1 MKIIVLAAFLTG
13 FAVLP
18 AHAAQLYRWV
28 DPDGRVFYTD
38 KPPPTNARDSE
49 KMRVNTR
56 ADEIPLPYEAKV
68 AVKNFPVTLYTSD
81 CGEPCDAA
89 RKLLEARGVPF
100 TEKNGREAS
109 VQDELKKLI
118 GAPEVP
124 VLLVGRSPVKG
135 WEPGLWTAAL
145 DAAGYPK
152 SIPKRPAPATTA
164 TKKDK
169 DKEKAPAAAAPAAP
183 AAEAEKSPDKTPE
196 SKPSADASGDK
207 ADRLARR

>member
-1 MKIIVLAAFLTG
+1 MKIILFAAFLAG
-13 FAVLP
+13 AAVLP
-18 AHAAQLYRWV
+18 AQAAQLYRWV
-28 DPDGRVFYTD
+28 DPDGRVSYTD
-38 KPPPTNARDSE
+38 KPPPANARDTE

-89 RKLLEARGVPF
+89 RRLLQARGVPF

-109 VQDELKKLI
+109 VQEELTKLV

-135 WEPGLWTAAL
+135 WEPGMWTSAL

-152 SIPKRPAPATTA
+152 SIPKRPAPGTTA

-169 DKEKAPAAAAPAAP
+169 DKTPATAPPAAD
-183 AAEAEKSPDKTPE
+183 AEKSPDKPADG
-196 SKPSADASGDK
+196 KPSEGASGDR

>member
-1 MKIIVLAAFLTG
+1 MKFIVLAAFLEVA
-13 FAVLP
+13 AVLP
-18 AHAAQLYRWV
+18 AQAAQLYRWV
-28 DPDGRVFYTD
+28 DQDGRVVYTD
-38 KPPPTNARDSE
+38 KPPPTNARDTE

-56 ADEIPLPYEAKV
+56 ADEVPLPYEAKV
-68 AVKNFPVTLYTSD
+68 AVKNFPVTLYVSD

-124 VLLVGRSPVKG
+124 VLVVGRSPVKG
-135 WEPGLWTAAL
+135 WEPAMWTSAL

-152 SIPKRPAPATTA
+152 SIPKRPVPATTA
-164 TKKDK
+164 TRKDK
-169 DKEKAPAAAAPAAP
+169 DKTPAAAPATP
-183 AAEAEKSPDKTPE
+183 AAEAEKSPDKSPE
-196 SKPSADASGDK
+196 GKPAADASDGK